1 MAFKAQA
8 QDGVVAEM
16 NITPLVDVMLVLLI
30 IFMVAVPMLSKTL
43 ELDFAPSPPG
53 PVPPDVVTL
62 QVGADGS
69 LSWEGNV
76 LPAFAVDAAM
86 RAEAARAEPPVIN
99 IQADPEAAYQD
110 VASAMARARNAG
122 LERIALN

>member
-1 MAFKAQA
+1 MAFSAQA
-8 QDGVVAEM
+8 RNGVVAEM

-30 IFMVAVPMLSKTL
+30 IFMVAVPMLGKTL
-43 ELDFAPSPPG
+43 ELDFSSSPPTQEE
-53 PVPPDVVTL
+53 PDRVTL
-62 QVGADGS
+62 QIDADGA
-69 LSWEGNV
+69 LAWDGNV

-86 RAEAARAEPPVIN
+86 RAEAARATPPVIL
-99 IQADPEAAYQD
+99 IEADPDVDYQV

>member
-1 MAFKAQA
+1 MAFSTQA
-8 QDGVVAEM
+8 RDGMVAEM

-30 IFMVAVPMLSKTL
+30 IFMVAMPMISKTL
-43 ELDFAPSPPG
+43 ELDFTPSPPS
-53 PVPPDVVTL
+53 PAPPDVVTL

-69 LSWEGNV
+69 LAWDGNV
-76 LPAFAVDAAM
+76 LPAFAIDAAM
-86 RAEAARAEPPVIN
+86 RAEAARAQPPVLT
-99 IQADPEAAYQD
+99 IQADPESAYQD